1 MKDRKAWNDVVLK
14 GNNTC
19 KVVVKE
25 VEEEERE
32 EEEKMKKDK

>member
-1 MKDRKAWNDVVLK
+1 VKDRKAWNDVVLK